1 MDGCSRLF
9 RVMATQ
15 DVSISMD
22 GDLSTSLGNLF
33 QLITLTSYIQMEF
46 LVFQPALTL
55 SCIWIHPPLIV
66 STLTIRLN
74 QEISL

>member
-1 MDGCSRLF
+1 
-9 RVMATQ
+9 MATQ

-46 LVFQPALTL
+46 LVFQMEFLVFQPALTL